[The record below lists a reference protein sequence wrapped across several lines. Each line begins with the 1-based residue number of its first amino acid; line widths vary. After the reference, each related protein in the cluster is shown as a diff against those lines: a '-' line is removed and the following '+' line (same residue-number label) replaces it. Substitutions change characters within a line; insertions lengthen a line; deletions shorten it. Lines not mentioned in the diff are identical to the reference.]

1 MTEEAYRRALQEP
14 GREIIRA
21 LMALWRIA
29 YRHMPNERHTL
40 DQIGGLLEE
49 MLERLGP

>member
-1 MTEEAYRRALQEP
+1 MSELAKRALQEP

-40 DQIGGLLEE
+40 DQIGELLEE
-49 MLERLGP
+49 ILERLEP